1 MFKDTT
7 RANIFQIP
15 DFHDINTWSKD
26 SDYVYIGR
34 QSPILPCN
42 ESRFANPFD
51 IETYGRD
58 LCLEM
63 YQEHFFN
70 NKLDNYLY
78 ELRARILCCWCEDH
92 QHCHADFLIDQVY
105 KQYEQYIK

>member
-1 MFKDTT
+1 MFRDTT
-7 RANIFQIP
+7 RANIFSVP
-15 DFHDINTWSKD
+15 DFHDLNTWKN

-34 QSPILPCN
+34 QSPLLPCK
-42 ESRFANPFD
+42 ESRFHNPYD

-63 YQEHFFN
+63 YQDHFII

-78 ELRARILCCWCEDH
+78 ELREKILCCWCED
-92 QHCHADFLIDQVY
+92 QQSCHADYLINQIY
-105 KQYEQYIK
+105 KQYETFIK